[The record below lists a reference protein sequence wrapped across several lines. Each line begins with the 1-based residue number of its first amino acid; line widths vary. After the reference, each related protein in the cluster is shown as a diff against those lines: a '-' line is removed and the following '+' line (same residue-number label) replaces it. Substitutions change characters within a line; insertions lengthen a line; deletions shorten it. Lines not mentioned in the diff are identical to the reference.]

1 MPMENSRDEMAAAFA
16 SLSNEGGSDTGAAPA
31 APAPEPSR
39 EAPAAAPTGQPRDVP
54 TGRWAPNTPAQDN
67 LEGAPGAAGAPT
79 PGAAPV
85 AAPGTAPQAPK
96 PGETRAPATWKPEER
111 EGWEAMAPHHRAAI
125 ARRELEV
132 AQVLSRT
139 ADARRLH
146 DEFNQLTSPYAAD
159 FQRLGATPMQGYADY
174 LRTAQALNSDRHND
188 KAALLA
194 DLIMHHK
201 INLEMLDGHLTSR
214 LSGRPGPQ
222 PGPAEAI
229 LRQID
234 DRMKPVMDFMRT
246 VQTNQQGQTSNVETE
261 LRTQYETFM
270 SDPANEFAGDV
281 AEDMADLLEAAAK
294 RGRALSLQD
303 AYKAATLAHPTISD
317 IVRKR
322 NSPDPAQQ
330 TAAARRARDAAA
342 SIPQHSGGAP
352 AQGGEGEGD
361 GSLRSDMMS
370 SIRELSATRR

>member
-1 MPMENSRDEMAAAFA
+1 MGMENSRDEMAAAFA
-16 SLSNEGGSDTGAAPA
+16 SLSTEGGSDTGAAPA

-39 EAPAAAPTGQPRDVP
+39 EAPAAPAPGQPRDVP
-54 TGRWAPNTPAQDN
+54 TGRWAPNTPSQDN
-67 LEGAPGAAGAPT
+67 LESPPGAAGAPT

-85 AAPGTAPQAPK
+85 AGQPPAPK
-96 PGETRAPATWKPEER
+96 PGELRAPTTWKPEER
-111 EGWEAMAPHHRAAI
+111 EGWETMAPHHRAAVQ
-125 ARRELEV
+125 RRELEV
-132 AQVLSRT
+132 AQALSRT

-146 DEFNQLTSPYAAD
+146 DEFTQLTAPYAAD
-159 FQRLGATPMQGYADY
+159 FQRLGATPMQGYQDY

-214 LSGRPGPQ
+214 LNGRPGPQ

-229 LRQID
+229 LSQID
-234 DRMKPVMDFMRT
+234 GRLKPVMDFMRSIQERQSGQGST
-246 VQTNQQGQTSNVETE
+246 VQAELQQ
-261 LRTQYETFM
+261 QYETFM
-270 SDPANEFAGDV
+270 NDPANEFAQDV
-281 AEDMADLLEAAAK
+281 AEDMADLLEAATK

-342 SIPQHSGGAP
+342 SIPSNSGGAP

-361 GSLRSDMMS
+361 GSLRSDMLS
-370 SIRELSATRR
+370 SIRELSSARR